1 MSDATKVD
9 DLTPEERG
17 FVLGAGLLGEG
28 SDLGA
33 MFSGPAGGRV
43 AAVLAAL
50 EALPREERAAALGRI
65 AGDTMFRVPVE
76 IAQVHPSWIEAAFEA
91 EPSDIVLG
99 LLAGLPQDLR
109 EIGWT
114 VVRRRHES
122 ADVLVPAAIDPEVL
136 PEVQRFV
143 LDGALSLLGEGAGPS
158 AVALAGLPLPKLVES
173 LARRGAET
181 LGRSLLGAPGPVLA
195 RAMASVGFRWAD
207 VVAGAAA
214 QMIEP
219 AARDQARRLIAAAAD
234 VQASLPEERL
244 QEVGALSLHGELAA
258 EGEASVRL
266 VAGRLPMALGAR
278 VLSGP

>member
-1 MSDATKVD
+1 LSDAPNLS

-17 FVLGAGLLGEG
+17 FVLGAGLSGEG
-28 SDLGA
+28 SGGGSMLTE
-33 MFSGPAGGRV
+33 PAGGRV

-50 EALPREERAAALGRI
+50 AALPRHERAAVLGKI
-65 AGDTMFRVPVE
+65 AGDTVFRPPPE
-76 IAQVHPSWIEAAFEA
+76 LAQIHPTWIEAAFEA
-91 EPSDIVLG
+91 EPSDIILALV
-99 LLAGLPQDLR
+99 AGLPQELR

-122 ADVLVPAAIDPEVL
+122 ADVLVPATIDPELL
-136 PEVQRFV
+136 PEVHRFV
-143 LDGALSLLGEGAGPS
+143 LAGVLVLLGEGAGPI
-158 AVALAGLPLPKLVES
+158 AVALAGLALPEFIES

-195 RAMASVGFRWAD
+195 RAMASVGPKWAD

-219 AARDQARRLIAAAAD
+219 AAREQARRLIEAAAD
-234 VQASLPEERL
+234 AQASLPEERL
-244 QEVGALSLHGELAA
+244 QEIGALALHGELAT
-258 EGEASVRL
+258 EGEASVRRI
-266 VAGRLPMALGAR
+266 AGRLPMSLGGR